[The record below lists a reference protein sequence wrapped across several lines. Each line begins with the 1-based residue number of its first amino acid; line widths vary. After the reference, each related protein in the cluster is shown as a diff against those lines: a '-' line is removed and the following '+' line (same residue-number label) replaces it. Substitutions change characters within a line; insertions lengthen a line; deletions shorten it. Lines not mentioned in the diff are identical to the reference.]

1 VNVVKP
7 LERATS
13 SDDVDG
19 LSSGAAAGRGWL
31 RRRAT
36 LRPDLRAAMALEEAG
51 ELLEAAR
58 VFEYAG
64 EHAQAAALRV
74 EIARTLPDRAQRIDI
89 LREGCARIPGSSP
102 EARVLHAALA
112 ELLLADADVATDPA
126 TRRAAKLEAARA
138 LEEADEGSAA
148 GEIYEEL
155 GLLSRAAA
163 AYERGGDVARLELV
177 FAVLE
182 HREQHDARLRAIEAV
197 VEEAMVLGQR
207 AHAHAMLL
215 EHGRMRHGGELP
227 PAHVA
232 ARLDQLEHRLVR
244 GHELELRWGGGR
256 HTRICGAP
264 GFRIGRAP
272 DAELLVP
279 VANLSRHHAELRL
292 DASGERT
299 QLVVVDLG
307 SKVGTFLDGEHVPA
321 GEPMPIVGTAMLGL
335 GSHAAITIVPIR
347 ATGGGAGDHDA
358 GALVSSPG
366 DPRTTVWL
374 PRGGRLWL
382 DAEVEIPATVL
393 FDRSYVALDFRPGV
407 GVALDGRDLGNGASI
422 DLLRGD
428 RITVRGTTLSLEV
441 AG

>member
-1 VNVVKP
+1 VNVVAP
-7 LERATS
+7 LKRATVT
-13 SDDVDG
+13 DDG
-19 LSSGAAAGRGWL
+19 IGGAAGRGWL

-102 EARVLHAALA
+102 EARMLHAALA
-112 ELLLADADVATDPA
+112 ELLLEEADTVGDPA
-126 TRRAAKLEAARA
+126 ARRGAKLEAARA

-155 GLLSRAAA
+155 GLLTRAAA
-163 AYERGGDVARLELV
+163 AYEKGGDVARLELV

-182 HREQHDARLRAIEAV
+182 HREQHDARLRALEAV
-197 VEEAMVLGQR
+197 VEEAMVLGHRAQ
-207 AHAHAMLL
+207 AHALLL

-227 PAHVA
+227 PVHVA
-232 ARLDQLEHRLVR
+232 SRLELLEHRLVR
-244 GHELELRWGGGR
+244 GQQLELRWGDGR

-264 GFRIGRAP
+264 VFHIGRAP
-272 DAELLVP
+272 DAQLVVP
-279 VANLSRHHAELRL
+279 VANLSRHHVELRL
-292 DASGERT
+292 DASGEHTR
-299 QLVVVDLG
+299 LVVVDLG
-307 SKVGTFLDGEHVPA
+307 SKIGTFLDGEHVAA
-321 GEPMPIVGTAMLGL
+321 GEPMPVGEAAMLGL
-335 GSHAAITIVPIR
+335 GSHAAIGITPIR
-347 ATGGGAGDHDA
+347 GTGGNDV
-358 GALVSSPG
+358 GALVTSPG

-374 PRGGRLWL
+374 PNGGRLWL
-382 DAEVEIPATVL
+382 TPELEVPANVL
-393 FDRSYVALDFRPGV
+393 FDRGYVVLDFRPGV
-407 GVALDGRDLGNGASI
+407 HVALDGREIGVGASI

-428 RITVRGTTLSLEV
+428 RIALRASQLQLEV
-441 AG
+441 TG

>member
-1 VNVVKP
+1 
-7 LERATS
+7 
-13 SDDVDG
+13 
-19 LSSGAAAGRGWL
+19 
-31 RRRAT
+31 
-36 LRPDLRAAMALEEAG
+36 MALEEAG

-89 LREGCARIPGSSP
+89 LREGCARIPGGSH
-102 EARVLHAALA
+102 EARALHAALA
-112 ELLLADADVATDPA
+112 EQLLTEADVATDPA
-126 TRRAAKLEAARA
+126 TGRGAKLEAARA

-148 GEIYEEL
+148 GEIYEAL

-163 AYERGGDVARLELV
+163 AYEKGGDVARLELV

-182 HREQHDARLRAIEAV
+182 HREHHDAQLRALEAL

-207 AHAHAMLL
+207 AQAHAMLL
-215 EHGRMRHGGELP
+215 EHGRARHGGELP

-232 ARLDQLEHRLVR
+232 ARLEQLERRLVR
-244 GHELELRWGGGR
+244 GHELELRWGDGR
-256 HTRICGAP
+256 HTRICGAAR
-264 GFRIGRAP
+264 FRLGRAP

-292 DASGERT
+292 DSSGDRT
-299 QLVVVDLG
+299 QLVVIDLG
-307 SKVGTFLDGEHVPA
+307 SKVGTFLDGEPVAA
-321 GEPMPIVGTAMLGL
+321 GEAMAVTGAAMLGL
-335 GSHAAITIVPIR
+335 GSHAAIGITPIR
-347 ATGGGAGDHDA
+347 GTGNNDVGT
-358 GALVSSPG
+358 LVSSPG

-374 PRGGRLWL
+374 PQGGRLWL
-382 DAEVEIPATVL
+382 TPEIEVPASVL
-393 FDRSYVALDFRPGV
+393 FDRGYVVLDFRPGV
-407 GVALDGRDLGNGASI
+407 HLELDGRELGHGASI

-428 RITVRGTTLSLEV
+428 RITLRGSTLRLEV